1 MVGREVYK
9 LRDIQRY
16 CKTKIIPQAIPSL
29 DDITEIKAEKI
40 LDQAKEVLAD
50 MDLNRISHIIE
61 KKLLEEDYTS
71 LELAAALLRM
81 NMGEENEDIIFDN
94 RPARS
99 LDDLDSRRDRG
110 DRGNGRGRREGKGR
124 DGRNG
129 RGRKNQDDA
138 DMARLFIN
146 IGKEQKVK
154 PGDILG
160 AIAGESGISGRLVGS
175 IDMYDKY
182 TFVEVPQD
190 CAEEVLECM
199 KNARIKGKSH
209 SYGTGEREIG
219 RNFLN

>member
-1 MVGREVYK
+1 MYK

-29 DDITEIKAEKI
+29 NDITEIKAEKI
-40 LDQAKEVLAD
+40 LDQAKEILAD

-110 DRGNGRGRREGKGR
+110 DRGNGRGRRDGKGR
-124 DGRNG
+124 DSRGG
-129 RGRKNQDDA
+129 RGARKNQDDA

-190 CAEEVLECM
+190 GAEEVLECM
-199 KNARIKGKSH
+199 KNARIKGKSIH
-209 SYGTGEREIG
+209 MEPANG
-219 RNFLN
+219 R